1 MMRMQA
7 TPLTRSGLRSSASI
21 LALSALVTSLAWSL
35 PPSAQRGQAPQPQQ
49 QEGATITPNYKDAD
63 LSQIIQAV
71 SEVTGK
77 NFIIDPRVNAKVTM
91 LSATPMSPGAFYE
104 AFLSVLQVYG
114 YVAVPAGKVIKI
126 IPNTDVRQSPS
137 IDLPNSVS
145 STSDEIV
152 TQIITMKNVSAAQL
166 VPLLR
171 PLIPQQGHLAAYA
184 PGNMLIIS
192 DRASNVSRIMRII
205 ERMDE
210 SGDEPIEVIALQ
222 NASASEVV
230 RTINQ
235 LYQGGGAAGGEGGA
249 PVKIVADERT
259 NSVLISG
266 ERSLRLKAKALVI
279 DLDTPRR
286 GGAGD
291 TEVRYLLYAD
301 AEKLA
306 DKLKGQASATSK
318 AQGGPSPGG
327 GGAAPPGGGGG
338 GGGGGGTS
346 NVDASVTIWAD
357 VPTNALIMTAPPKIM
372 KNLMAVIDK
381 LDIRRAQV
389 EVEALIVEVDV
400 NKSANI
406 GVQWLLDG
414 GNSYGY
420 GVTNLPGSSGSS
432 IVDIAAT
439 ALAGVSGISNNAIGN
454 TATNTGIGT
463 NGIGTTGFGTAIGGV
478 GTGAAG
484 AASGLSSIIPNGA
497 TFAVGKYNSNT
508 GRGFA
513 AVIQALRSDTT
524 SNIISTPRIIT
535 MNNEEAE
542 VKVTQEIPLISG
554 QYTSSTQAVN
564 GTTSPFETIQRE
576 EVGTILKVTPHIS
589 EGDAIQLKIEQEDSS
604 PGAKIADS
612 SDISTNKRSIKTTI
626 IIEDG
631 GIIVLGG
638 LMQDTVTE
646 SEDRVPLLGAI
657 PLLGNLFKSRSG
669 SRQKSNLLVFLRPKI
684 LRDQATT
691 EALSTSKYNEIR
703 DEERNLHKGKITLLP
718 GEKQPS
724 IPQIPPNSPNAK
736 RGPTSVAPA
745 PQPVPAPQIAPPSS
759 QVAPAPQAAPPPSQP
774 APATPVAPPLSQ
786 PAPSPQPAPAPQ
798 PTGPRPLQPQQ

>member
-7 TPLTRSGLRSSASI
+7 TPLTRSGLPRLASI
-21 LALSALVTSLAWSL
+21 LALSALVTSLAWSA
-35 PPSAQRGQAPQPQQ
+35 PPSVRRGQAA

-91 LSATPMSPGAFYE
+91 LSATPMSPEAFYE

-114 YVAVPAGKVIKI
+114 YVAVPAGKIIKI

-222 NASASEVV
+222 NASATDVV
-230 RTINQ
+230 RTINS
-235 LYQGGGAAGGEGGA
+235 LYQGGGAGAGGEGGA
-249 PVKIVADERT
+249 PVKVVADERT

-266 ERSLRLKAKALVI
+266 EKSLRLKAKALVL

-306 DKLKGQASATSK
+306 DKLKGQASATAK
-318 AQGGPSPGG
+318 AQGGPAG
-327 GGAAPPGGGGG
+327 GGATPPAGGGGG
-338 GGGGGGTS
+338 GGGGGS

-400 NKSANI
+400 NKSADI

-420 GVTNLPGSSGSS
+420 GVTNFPGSSGSS
-432 IVDIAAT
+432 IVDIAAA
-439 ALAGVSGISNNAIGN
+439 ALSGVSGI
-454 TATNTGIGT
+454 TN
-463 NGIGTTGFGTAIGGV
+463 NGIGTTATNTATTTATTGL
-478 GTGAAG
+478 GTGAT
-484 AASGLSSIIPNGA
+484 AASSISSVIPNGA
-497 TFAVGKYNSNT
+497 TFAIGKYNSNT
-508 GRGFA
+508 GKGLA
-513 AVIQALRSDTT
+513 AVIQAIRSDAT
-524 SNIISTPRIIT
+524 SNIISTPRVIT

-542 VKVTQEIPLISG
+542 VKVTQEIPLITG
-554 QYTSSTQAVN
+554 QYTSSTAAVN

-589 EGDAIQLKIEQEDSS
+589 EGDTVQLKIEQEDSS

-612 SDISTNKRSIKTTI
+612 ADISTNKRSIKTTI
-626 IIEDG
+626 LIEDG

-669 SRQKSNLLVFLRPKI
+669 SRMKSNLLVFLRPKI

-691 EALSTSKYNEIR
+691 EAVSNSKYNEIR

-724 IPQIPPNSPNAK
+724 IPQIPSNSPNASHGAT
-736 RGPTSVAPA
+736 RVAPA
-745 PQPVPAPQIAPPSS
+745 PQPAPAPQVAPPSG
-759 QVAPAPQAAPPPSQP
+759 QVAPAPQVAPPVSQP

-786 PAPSPQPAPAPQ
+786 PAAVPQPAPAPQ
-798 PTGPRPLQPQQ
+798 PTGPQPMPPQ

>member
-1 MMRMQA
+1 MMPKSVKPQLESRKMA
-7 TPLTRSGLRSSASI
+7 LCV
-21 LALSALVTSLAWSL
+21 LAVTLLSVSL
-35 PPSAQRGQAPQPQQ
+35 PAMPQPPNPAPPRPAQQ

-126 IPNTDVRQSPS
+126 VPSTDSRQLPS

-171 PLIPQQGHLAAYA
+171 PLIPQQGHLAAYT

-192 DRASNVSRIMRII
+192 DRASNVSRIMHIV

-210 SGDEPIEVIALQ
+210 SGDEPIEVLQ
-222 NASASEVV
+222 LRNASATDVV

-235 LYQGGGAAGGEGGA
+235 LNTGAGAAEAGGP
-249 PVKIVADERT
+249 PVKVVADERT

-266 ERSLRLKAKALVI
+266 EKSLRLKVKALI
-279 DLDTPRR
+279 LNLDTPRQ

-306 DKLKGQASATSK
+306 DKLKGQASATAK
-318 AQGGPSPGG
+318 ALGAPGSTTTAAPSVSGG
-327 GGAAPPGGGGG
+327 GG
-338 GGGGGGTS
+338 S

-357 VPTNALIMTAPPKIM
+357 VPTNALIITAPPKLM
-372 KNLMAVIDK
+372 KSLMLVIDK

-389 EVEALIVEVDV
+389 KVEAMIVEVDI
-400 NKSANI
+400 NKSSNL

-414 GNSYGY
+414 GNSLGY
-420 GVTNLPGSSGSS
+420 GVVNLPGTGTS
-432 IVDIAAT
+432 IVDLAVAALTASSGGLTSSTTAAT
-439 ALAGVSGISNNAIGN
+439 TGV
-454 TATNTGIGT
+454 T
-463 NGIGTTGFGTAIGGV
+463 GTTGT
-478 GTGAAG
+478 TGAG
-484 AASGLSSIIPNGA
+484 ISSSTIGTGA
-497 TFAVGKYNSNT
+497 TFAIGKYNSNT
-508 GRGFA
+508 GKGFA
-513 AVIQALRSDTT
+513 ALVQALRSDAS
-524 SNIISTPRIIT
+524 SNIISTPTIIT

-542 VKVTQEIPLISG
+542 VKVTQEIPLITG
-554 QYTSSTQAVN
+554 QYTSSTASVS

-589 EGDAIQLKIEQEDSS
+589 EGDTIQLKIEQEDSS
-604 PGAKIADS
+604 PGAKLADS
-612 SDISTNKRSIKTTI
+612 ADISTNKRSIKTTI
-626 IIEDG
+626 LIEDG

-646 SEDRVPLLGAI
+646 SEDRVPGLGAI
-657 PLLGNLFKSRSG
+657 PLIGNLFKSRSG
-669 SRQKSNLLVFLRPKI
+669 SRQKSNLLVFLRPNI
-684 LRDQATT
+684 LRDQAQT
-691 EALSTSKYNEIR
+691 EAASASKYNEIR
-703 DEERNLHKGKITLLP
+703 QQERTLNKGKITLLP
-718 GEKQPS
+718 GEVQPS
-724 IPQIPPNSPNAK
+724 VPAIVPNTP
-736 RGPTSVAPA
+736 RTQMQVAPA
-745 PQPVPAPQIAPPSS
+745 PQPAPTPQPTGTAQPVPGL
-759 QVAPAPQAAPPPSQP
+759 QVAPPAVQP
-774 APATPVAPPLSQ
+774 APATQ
-786 PAPSPQPAPAPQ
+786 PAAAQQPAASAQPAPAPQ
-798 PTGPRPLQPQQ
+798 PVHTP

>member
-1 MMRMQA
+1 MKTPTVDLRASSPKRSIDGNPMPNPLPSQA
-7 TPLTRSGLRSSASI
+7 VLCGPARRR
-21 LALSALVTSLAWSL
+21 LALACALSLLITPAARAA
-35 PPSAQRGQAPQPQQ
+35 PPGAPQMPARGQQA

-63 LSQIIQAV
+63 INQIIQAV
-71 SEVTGK
+71 GEVTGK

-91 LSATPMSPGAFYE
+91 LSSTPMSPEAFYQ

-114 YVAVPAGKVIKI
+114 YAAVPAGKVIKI

-137 IDLPNSVS
+137 LDLPENVS

-152 TQIITMKNVSAAQL
+152 TQIITMKNISAAQL

-171 PLIPQQGHLAAYA
+171 PLIPQQGHLAAYPA
-184 PGNMLIIS
+184 GNMLIIS
-192 DRASNVSRIMRII
+192 DRASNVARIMRII

-210 SGDEPIEVIALQ
+210 SGDEPIEVIPLH

-230 RTINQ
+230 RTLNQ
-235 LYQGGGAAGGEGGA
+235 LNQGAGAAEGGS
-249 PVKIVADERT
+249 PVKLVADERT
-259 NSVLISG
+259 NSVLLSG
-266 ERSLRLKAKALVI
+266 EKSLRLKQKALI
-279 DLDTPRR
+279 LNLDTPRA
-286 GGAGD
+286 GNGD

-318 AQGGPSPGG
+318 AQGGPQGTGG
-327 GGAAPPGGGGG
+327 GGAAAPSPTGGGG
-338 GGGGGGTS
+338 S

-389 EVEALIVEVDV
+389 EVEALIVEVAV
-400 NKSANI
+400 NKSADI

-414 GNSYGY
+414 GSSLGY
-420 GVTNLPGSSGSS
+420 GVINLPGSSGSS
-432 IVDIAAT
+432 IVDIAAA
-439 ALAGVSGISNNAIGN
+439 ALGGVSGLTSS
-454 TATNTGIGT
+454 ATTSA
-463 NGIGTTGFGTAIGGV
+463 TTTSTGV
-478 GTGAAG
+478 GTGAT
-484 AASGLSSIIPNGA
+484 AASGLSSVIPNGG
-497 TFAVGKYNSNT
+497 TFAVGTYNSNT
-508 GRGFA
+508 GKGLA
-513 AVIQALRSDTT
+513 AVIQAIRSDGT
-524 SNIISTPRIIT
+524 SNIISTPRVIT

-542 VKVTQEIPLISG
+542 VKVTQEIPLVTG
-554 QYTSSTQAVN
+554 QYTSSTAAVN

-589 EGDAIQLKIEQEDSS
+589 EGNTIQLKIEQEDSS
-604 PGAKIADS
+604 PGAKLADS
-612 SDISTNKRSIKTTI
+612 ADISTNKRSIKTTI
-626 IIEDG
+626 LIEDG

-646 SEDRVPLLGAI
+646 SEDRVPVLGAI

-684 LRDQATT
+684 LRDQAAT
-691 EALSTSKYNEIR
+691 EAVSTQKYNEIR
-703 DEERNLHKGKITLLP
+703 DEERSLHKGKITLLP

-724 IPQIPPNSPNAK
+724 IPPIPIKPGSYPNGTNVI
-736 RGPTSVAPA
+736 VAPA
-745 PQPVPAPQIAPPSS
+745 PQPVPGAQPAPSGQIVVPPQPAPPT
-759 QVAPAPQAAPPPSQP
+759 AQP
-774 APATPVAPPLSQ
+774 APAAQ
-786 PAPSPQPAPAPQ
+786 PAPTVQPAPPPLTAPAPQ
-798 PTGPRPLQPQQ
+798 PVPPQ